1 MGIKANGVALIQFEE
16 EVLEVLNEKTNPH
29 QKHLKLKEY
38 MTSPQWSQVRLELAV
53 PIILWVVV
61 IGPFNT
67 AVSKPISY
75 GQIKLAFSTALESV
89 NRMIA
94 AENAFTEGLSMALDK
109 YPIVEDG
116 ALQDHTKQALDRI
129 AEERWCVAPI
139 GMKRQISATTVK
151 ALKECKLK
159 LERDWGIMG
168 ALGLDDEYVM
178 EWSQRRIE
186 ASFAFLKC
194 CARRFETM
202 RSENVQVLSRAR
214 QNHVSSWVAY
224 DLDKISDR
232 SVKKAYYERMEMYEH
247 DITLEDAVESF
258 TDAL

>member
-1 MGIKANGVALIQFEE
+1 MAIIQFEE
-16 EVLEVLNEKTNPH
+16 EVLEVLNEKANPH
-29 QKHLKLKEY
+29 QKHLKLKAY
-38 MTSPQWSQVRLELAV
+38 MTAPQWGRVRLELAV
-53 PIILWVVV
+53 PVILWVTV

-75 GQIKLAFSTALESV
+75 GEIKLAFMTALETV
-89 NRMIA
+89 NRLMSA
-94 AENAFTEGLSMALDK
+94 DNAFTVGLSMALDT
-109 YPIVEDG
+109 YSVGDG
-116 ALQDHTKQALDRI
+116 ALEDHTKQALDRI
-129 AEERWCVAPI
+129 ANERWCVAPI
-139 GMKRQISATTVK
+139 GVKRQVAATTVK
-151 ALKECKLK
+151 ALNECKLK
-159 LERDWGIMG
+159 LERDWEIMG
-168 ALGLDDEYVM
+168 TLGLGDNHVM

-202 RSENVQVLSRAR
+202 RSENVQVLARAR

-224 DLDKISDR
+224 DLDKMSDR

-247 DITLEDAVESF
+247 DFTLEEAVESF